1 MAILVGQLI
10 EILKQFDPDREW
22 TTTLIK
28 DFDGEINYYVDDE
41 DDAHIIGVGN
51 VNFFTTQ
58 TGF

>member
-1 MAILVGQLI
+1 MYNPD
-10 EILKQFDPDREW
+10 FDYHINREW

>member
-28 DFDGEINYYVDDE
+28 DFDGEINYYVD
-41 DDAHIIGVGN
+41 AHIIGVGN